1 MIFEVY
7 NCIPKIFKKEHV
19 QQSRET
25 MNLPTGKVSP
35 YELKELLFEELD
47 LKDEEV
53 LVKPEVGADASVIKL
68 DDGALVLS
76 SDPITGSLKNPGRL
90 SVHVNANDVASMGA
104 DPKWFLLTLF
114 MPEDADRSDIK
125 QVMEEA
131 RKACEELGI
140 SLVGGHTEI
149 TPGLERVLI
158 SGAMAGMVSKE
169 KWVTSSGAQP
179 GDDIIFTKSPAV
191 EGTFILSE
199 DKESE
204 LKENYGEEFVDRCKS
219 YGDKLS
225 VVKEAL
231 TAVENGEVHAMH
243 DPTEGGLIGGL
254 YELADASEVGFSIY
268 SDKIN
273 ISEETKTVCEHFGLD
288 PLRTI
293 SSGSLLIVA
302 PSDESEKIVK
312 SIEDQGIEASIIGEI
327 VKEENRREID
337 GEEAEYPERDELW
350 DVF

>member
-1 MIFEVY
+1 MD
-7 NCIPKIFKKEHV
+7 
-19 QQSRET
+19 
-25 MNLPTGKVSP
+25 LPTGKVSP
-35 YELKELLFEELD
+35 YELKEILFEELD
-47 LKDEEV
+47 LEGEEV
-53 LVKPEVGADASVIKL
+53 LVKPEVGADASVIEL

-76 SDPITGSLKNPGRL
+76 SDPITGSLKDPGRL

-114 MPEDADRSDIK
+114 MPEGADRSDIK
-125 QVMEEA
+125 EVMEGA
-131 RKACEELGI
+131 RKACEELDI

-158 SGAMAGMVSKE
+158 SGAMAGMAPKDEWTS
-169 KWVTSSGAQP
+169 SSGAQP
-179 GDDIIFTKSPAV
+179 GDDIIFTKSAAV

-204 LKENYGEEFVDRCKS
+204 LKENYGEEVVNKGKS

-231 TAVENGEVHAMH
+231 TAVENGKVHAMH

-273 ISEETKTVCEHFGLD
+273 ISEETKTICDHFGLD

-293 SSGSLLIVA
+293 SSGSLLIITS
-302 PSDESEKIVK
+302 SDESEKIVK
-312 SIEDQGIEASIIGEI
+312 SIEDHDIEASIIGEI
-327 VKEENRREID
+327 VKKENRREID